1 MTFRDLFNVIG
12 KYGTGLKGEA
22 DVNEF
27 CKLNACDFGSRFDC
41 EWGCGIDLTC
51 IPERFR
57 QILCHEDRIEWYR
70 PNILGLNLTTI
81 PKEVL
86 TIDRIACV
94 YDGSLF
100 QSGDYYEDVIFISG
114 TSSKGQVR
122 FLFNDIGVYST
133 IVPFFEYS
141 RIADMVKVAAEEA
154 ENKNSQTEQA
164 EQAEQTKP
172 VHSSMDPDDLP
183 F

>member
-1 MTFRDLFNVIG
+1 MTFGDLFNIIG
-12 KYGTGLKGEA
+12 KYGTELKGEA

-27 CKLNACDFGSRFDC
+27 CKLNTCDFGGSCFDC

-57 QILCHEDRIEWYR
+57 QILYHEDKELYR
-70 PNILGLNLTTI
+70 LMLTTI
-81 PKEVL
+81 PKGIL
-86 TIDRIACV
+86 SIDRIAAV

-100 QSGDYYEDVIFISG
+100 GAGDYYEDVIFISG
-114 TSSKGQVR
+114 TSAKGQKVR
-122 FLFNDIGVYST
+122 FLFNDIGVYSN

-154 ENKNSQTEQA
+154 ENKNTQTEQA
-164 EQAEQTKP
+164 EQTKKP
-172 VHSSMDPDDLP
+172 VPSSTDPDDLP

>member
-1 MTFRDLFNVIG
+1 MTFRDLFNVIE

-27 CKLNACDFGSRFDC
+27 CKLNPCDFGGSCFDC

-57 QILCHEDRIEWYR
+57 QILYYEDRIEWYR

-81 PKEVL
+81 PKGIL

-100 QSGDYYEDVIFISG
+100 QAGDYYEDVIFISG
-114 TSSKGQVR
+114 TSAKGQKVR
-122 FLFNDIGVYST
+122 FLFNDIGVDSN
-133 IVPFFEYS
+133 IVPIVEYS

-154 ENKNSQTEQA
+154 ENKNTQTEQA
-164 EQAEQTKP
+164 EQTKKP
-172 VHSSMDPDDLP
+172 VPSSTDPDDLP

>member
-1 MTFRDLFNVIG
+1 M
-12 KYGTGLKGEA
+12 
-22 DVNEF
+22 
-27 CKLNACDFGSRFDC
+27 
-41 EWGCGIDLTC
+41 
-51 IPERFR
+51 
-57 QILCHEDRIEWYR
+57 EWYR

-100 QSGDYYEDVIFISG
+100 QSGDYYENVIFISG
-114 TSSKGQVR
+114 TSSKGQKVR
-122 FLFNDIGVYST
+122 FLFNDIGVYSN
-133 IVPFFEYS
+133 IVPFLEYS

-154 ENKNSQTEQA
+154 ENKNTQT

-172 VHSSMDPDDLP
+172 VSSSTDPDDLP

>member
-12 KYGTGLKGEA
+12 KYGTGLNGDA

-27 CKLNACDFGSRFDC
+27 CKLNACDFGSCFDC

-57 QILCHEDRIEWYR
+57 QILCYEDRMEWYR

-86 TIDRIACV
+86 TIDKIACV

-100 QSGDYYEDVIFISG
+100 QSGDYYENVIFISG
-114 TSSKGQVR
+114 TSSKGQKVR
-122 FLFNDIGVYST
+122 FLFNDIGVYSN

-154 ENKNSQTEQA
+154 ENKNTQTEQA
-164 EQAEQTKP
+164 EQTKKTVP
-172 VHSSMDPDDLP
+172 SSTDPDDLP

>member
-1 MTFRDLFNVIG
+1 MTFRDLFNVIE

-27 CKLNACDFGSRFDC
+27 CKLNPCDFGGSCFDC

-57 QILCHEDRIEWYR
+57 QILCHDDRKELYR
-70 PNILGLNLTTI
+70 LMLSTI

-86 TIDRIACV
+86 TIDKIACV

-100 QSGDYYEDVIFISG
+100 GAGDYYENVIFISG
-114 TSSKGQVR
+114 TSAKGQKVR
-122 FLFNDIGVYST
+122 FLFNDIGVDSN
-133 IVPFFEYS
+133 IVPSFEYS
-141 RIADMVKVAAEEA
+141 RIADIVKVAAEEA
-154 ENKNSQTEQA
+154 ENKNTQTEQA
-164 EQAEQTKP
+164 EQTKKP
-172 VHSSMDPDDLP
+172 VPSSTDPDDLP